1 MRSAGKENLSIL
13 SCIVNEINH
22 TDKDDGK
29 ACVHIVSAYDVTN
42 EVSLGQER
50 VPEKSNEITAD
61 KELIESLAI
70 GEGDLV
76 TMDAMGTQRDIA
88 ELIVEKGADY
98 LLIAKENQPLLR
110 KEIEEMVG
118 WNMI

>member
-1 MRSAGKENLSIL
+1 M
-13 SCIVNEINH
+13 
-22 TDKDDGK
+22 
-29 ACVHIVSAYDVTN
+29 TN
-42 EVSLGQER
+42 EVSLSQER
-50 VPEKSNEITAD
+50 VPEKSNEITED

-70 GEGDLV
+70 GEEDLV

-118 WNMI
+118 WNMIKKREP